1 MQTMLHE
8 TRTIIQGKSTPL
20 VPQVDGRVDWR
31 TQAIADYRR
40 VEQEE
45 LMALS
50 AVLAAR
56 IHDLTGHAVAFNS
69 IWVDREA
76 RTATVAVDGV
86 TFRSRQGTVT
96 MIRPCATSR
105 TGYVESAPITH
116 RSDLGRALLTWDA
129 AGDDPSAEDGDDWS
143 HSW

>member
-8 TRTIIQGKSTPL
+8 TRTSIQGKPTPL

-31 TQAIADYRR
+31 TQAIAAYRQ

-45 LMALS
+45 LMALP
-50 AVLAAR
+50 AALAAR
-56 IHDLTGHAVAFNS
+56 IHDFTGHAVALSS

-86 TFRSRQGTVT
+86 TFRLRQGTVT

-105 TGYVESAPITH
+105 TGYVESAPITD

-129 AGDDPSAEDGDDWS
+129 AGDASEEDGDDWT